1 VPDPMSVR
9 RAPMRPDAATPAR
22 GLAASRQSLPRS
34 ATRIPQLLC
43 LLAGQPAGA
52 TLSQLSER
60 SGTPKSSLLALLRA
74 LTQSGFL
81 QHRDGRYAIGPEAVK
96 LASAIVSQ
104 RKFPDIAV
112 PIVDALA
119 VTTGESALLAQL
131 DAEAA
136 SAVYIYKSESR
147 SPLRFIVEVGSR
159 EPLYP
164 SAIGRVLLAF
174 QPTGW
179 RASYLRCTKLVPLTP
194 KTNKSKRNLRRLL
207 EAVRRNRLA
216 TSYEETIEGVVG
228 IAAPIFDKDG
238 DALAGLVIGVPMAR
252 ALPRMEV
259 LETQVGEAA
268 AEISRLMGYAGTW
281 RVGEKADDRYRQR
294 R

>member
-1 VPDPMSVR
+1 MSVR
-9 RAPMRPDAATPAR
+9 RVATRPDSAAPPR
-22 GLAASRQSLPRS
+22 GLAASRPSLPRS
-34 ATRIPQLLC
+34 ATRIPQILC

-60 SGTPKSSLLALLRA
+60 SGTPKSSLLALLRS

-81 QHRDGRYAIGPEAVK
+81 QHRDRRYAIGSEAVK
-96 LASAIVSQ
+96 LASVIVSQ
-104 RKFPDIAV
+104 RKFPEIAI

-119 VTTGESALLAQL
+119 TATGESALLAQL

-147 SPLRFIVEVGSR
+147 SALRFIVEVGSR
-159 EPLYP
+159 EPLYS

-179 RASYLRCTKLVPLTP
+179 RASYIRRTKLVPLTP
-194 KTNKSKRNLRRLL
+194 KTIRNKRNLNRLL
-207 EAVRRNRLA
+207 EAVRRNCFA

-228 IAAPIFDKDG
+228 IAAPILDRSG
-238 DALAGLVIGVPMAR
+238 DVLAGLVLGVPMAR
-252 ALPRMEV
+252 ALPRIEA

-268 AEISRLMGYAGTW
+268 AEISRVMGYAGVW
-281 RVGEKADDRYRQR
+281 RVGAQAGDRASR
-294 R
+294 RC